1 MGLFGERT
9 LSSEISKDKLGQEK
23 RVSPNTYYHIL
34 VMSMNAGSAQAS
46 AAPLSARR
54 AASSAKFL
62 AQACNMRKKPH
73 MKMLTPRHL
82 PIGKR

>member
-1 MGLFGERT
+1 M
-9 LSSEISKDKLGQEK
+9 
-23 RVSPNTYYHIL
+23 L

-46 AAPLSARR
+46 AAPLRARR

-73 MKMLTPRHL
+73 MKMLTPRYFPDWEAL
-82 PIGKR
+82 KQEVGWESPS